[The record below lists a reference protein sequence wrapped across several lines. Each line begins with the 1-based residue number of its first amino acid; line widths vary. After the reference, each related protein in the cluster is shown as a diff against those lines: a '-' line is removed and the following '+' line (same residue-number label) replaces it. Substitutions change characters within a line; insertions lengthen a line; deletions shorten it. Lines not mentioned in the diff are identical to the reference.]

1 MQSSGS
7 SARCYVP
14 RSVLVAVVAALAS
27 YTDAATIVLKMK
39 GECITFIFSFNI
51 LPLNVYIAGI

>member
-39 GECITFIFSFNI
+39 GELIEFYFRLIFYLYTCI
-51 LPLNVYIAGI
+51 